1 VAEKTIVLAERA
13 GKFAGKLAAEA
24 QQGLME
30 AAHSAAQP
38 LVKYGVHKVIGKY
51 LPDRFY
57 TQAKNWARK
66 NAFEA
71 CFTAGTPL
79 EFQYGAK
86 AIELAKSFEEF
97 GDDCDWII
105 SRDEHDP
112 EGALT
117 VRRVLRK
124 FVRLAPVLN
133 LHVGGKIIGTTAE
146 HPFRVKGKGWTPAQ
160 ELRAGDEIRLMGPGW
175 TTVEGVADSGLIT
188 TVYNLEI
195 EGDHTY
201 FVGCVEWGF
210 SVWAHN
216 ASYAVAETLEAKAN
230 YDAIFGN
237 KGSKKA
243 QTLEQWLKDNPD
255 LLAKAHDQFNINPQ
269 WQGIDPATT
278 PVFYRSKADVD
289 AIRAMPGESSGHHP
303 HGLALGGPEGQTLTI
318 TGETRT
324 MRNLDHNAAT
334 TLQRQIINVINGG

>member
-1 VAEKTIVLAERA
+1 VLAERA

-86 AIELAKSFEEF
+86 AIELAKSYEEF

-105 SRDEHDP
+105 SRDENDP

-117 VRRVLRK
+117 VRRVLKK

-133 LHVGGKIIGTTAE
+133 LHVGGKVIGTTVE

-175 TTVEGVADSGLIT
+175 TTVEGIADSGLIT

-201 FVGCVEWGF
+201 FVGCAEWGF

-216 ASYAVAETLEAKAN
+216 AYGSNNLKTASAAKTGQEAHRQIQKTLRYQGWETEVTMTLKGGVQVRKDAADQLEVLIIKPNTPSGRQAGTKRAKLMEANDMDVA
-230 YDAIFGN
+230 
-237 KGSKKA
+237 
-243 QTLEQWLKDNPD
+243 
-255 LLAKAHDQFNINPQ
+255 
-269 WQGIDPATT
+269 
-278 PVFYRSKADVD
+278 VFYYDPTNPAYQ
-289 AIRAMPGESSGHHP
+289 PGSP
-303 HGLALGGPEGQTLTI
+303 TYIGPK
-318 TGETRT
+318 
-324 MRNLDHNAAT
+324 
-334 TLQRQIINVINGG
+334 